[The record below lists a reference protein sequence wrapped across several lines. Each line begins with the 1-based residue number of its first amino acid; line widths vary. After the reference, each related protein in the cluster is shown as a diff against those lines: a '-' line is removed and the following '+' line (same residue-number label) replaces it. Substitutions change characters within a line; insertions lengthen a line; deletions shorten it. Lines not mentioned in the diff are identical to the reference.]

1 MRTFNDNN
9 GCASL
14 LSRTGKKLL
23 TTTAMTAVGLL
34 SLSGQANAA
43 DDWTGHTV
51 IGGGGSISYDAAP
64 PANTTNITQTGQRVK
79 VNGDGDIK
87 AGWTVNLN
95 QDSSS
100 AQYILFDTEADPTNI
115 MGSLN
120 ANGQVFIF
128 DQNGVIF
135 SPGSQVNVGSIVA
148 SSGTLTSDDAE
159 LDTGKVSIA
168 LNSATDGAVTNGG
181 IITVAEAG
189 LAAFVAPNITN
200 SNYVNAKMGTIAMAA
215 GQTVTL
221 DMYGDGLVEVA
232 VNGALADGLISNTGT
247 IEAQGGNVIIS
258 AEAAKNAVDN
268 VINMGGTT
276 TVTGFTSKAGK
287 IVLSGGSK
295 GTVNL
300 GDFSSTSA
308 NGSAGYDAG
317 SVEIKG
323 ENIVVGESLGPSQP
337 TVSADGFNQSL
348 SANAAGDVSLIATNA
363 LTINGRVSAQGLAGT
378 GFVETSAPTTTFGP
392 LASVLATREWF
403 LDPTNFTIDNP
414 FAALVNAQLNF
425 GDMTIQTN
433 GAGGAAGNITLLNG
447 VAINK
452 TAGADSTFT
461 LNAHNDITIA
471 GTIGATGAGAL
482 NVNLNAD
489 FDVGGSVD
497 ADIFILNDINTNG
510 GTFTAIA
517 SDDID
522 IKNGATVSTGG
533 GKATIT
539 SRGRG
544 PESWLWMPAAGNSG
558 TLTTSGGDIDITVG
572 NIFLSNGSSINAVT
586 GAVSIER
593 DVVGTIGLG
602 SGAGDMQLG
611 QAELDRIT
619 ASSLSIGGNN
629 TTDINVAGADMD
641 AFSTVNLSALAAS
654 GINFFGVNNFATLN
668 ATTDIITLLSGSSV
682 NALNSIFFDAPL
694 VNLDG
699 NLNAPSI
706 SGTATTVNV
715 NNNGNLPVVNEEIQ
729 DGIDVAAA
737 GATVNVG
744 DGTYI
749 ENLLIGKSIN
759 LLSVN
764 GRSSTTIE
772 GISGVGRLGTVQFAP
787 NTTGVQLGDTNQG
800 FTIVGIDN
808 GFPGIENAA
817 LYLQGNQSNHIIR
830 GNDIVANGDSGL
842 TSEFGA
848 TVSDIIID
856 DNIFS
861 GQTFTGT
868 NPAGVGFGSQFTTPN
883 VPRQLVVMG
892 GGTGGGNT
900 SNITFTNNQITGTAG
915 GISTDDNVSPQGN
928 TLVTIDS
935 KGAIIT
941 GNTFHGETTRFG
953 SSLRSRG
960 TNTLISGNT
969 FYADG
974 LTDTNAHLFVHSGI
988 YDGANVDGIQDDIMD
1003 IWNSNT
1009 FIGRATVTDNDIDPN
1024 FDGIGLTIQG
1034 AINASNSGANVFVNG
1049 ATYTENLLIDR
1060 ALKLTG
1066 LPGATLQAAGA
1077 GSLITVTAAN
1087 VNIDPFAFDGL
1098 GIASY
1103 GINANGAHNLVVDGN
1118 SFANFLD
1125 TNINVT
1131 NSNAVRI
1138 KNNTMT
1144 GAQKGVFGDN
1154 TKDMHVFD
1162 NDISGTTVA
1171 GIHIKNSDGVGYNG
1185 GQNDID
1191 IWSNTVASAAGTGI
1205 WVQNSK
1211 FASIGDHPTN
1221 PFETGYGGA
1230 NIVTGG
1236 SAGIVVENSDKAWI
1250 SHNIV
1255 DDINGD
1261 GIAIHG
1267 GADVTVLKN
1276 KVGTNGAADNIK
1288 GDGIFAQNANNILI
1302 SMNTVDETHSTSN
1315 AKGSGIQVLGSNNAN
1330 INQNTIT
1337 NAGWDSVRVVGGNNV
1352 SIHKNTG
1359 TNSKRAGIYAEGL
1372 TNSSVTENTIDGT
1385 AQFRGISVQGG
1396 NNILVG
1402 KNKVDN
1408 TKLDGIIANNVQ
1420 NLTVDGNL
1428 VGKNAG
1434 NIGAHGISIDAA
1446 NNTTTN
1452 VTNNQV
1458 ANTA

>member
-1 MRTFNDNN
+1 M
-9 GCASL
+9 
-14 LSRTGKKLL
+14 
-23 TTTAMTAVGLL
+23 
-34 SLSGQANAA
+34 
-43 DDWTGHTV
+43 
-51 IGGGGSISYDAAP
+51 
-64 PANTTNITQTGQRVK
+64 
-79 VNGDGDIK
+79 
-87 AGWTVNLN
+87 
-95 QDSSS
+95 
-100 AQYILFDTEADPTNI
+100 
-115 MGSLN
+115 
-120 ANGQVFIF
+120 
-128 DQNGVIF
+128 
-135 SPGSQVNVGSIVA
+135 
-148 SSGTLTSDDAE
+148 
-159 LDTGKVSIA
+159 
-168 LNSATDGAVTNGG
+168 
-181 IITVAEAG
+181 
-189 LAAFVAPNITN
+189 
-200 SNYVNAKMGTIAMAA
+200 
-215 GQTVTL
+215 
-221 DMYGDGLVEVA
+221 
-232 VNGALADGLISNTGT
+232 
-247 IEAQGGNVIIS
+247 
-258 AEAAKNAVDN
+258 
-268 VINMGGTT
+268 
-276 TVTGFTSKAGK
+276 
-287 IVLSGGSK
+287 
-295 GTVNL
+295 
-300 GDFSSTSA
+300 
-308 NGSAGYDAG
+308 
-317 SVEIKG
+317 
-323 ENIVVGESLGPSQP
+323 
-337 TVSADGFNQSL
+337 
-348 SANAAGDVSLIATNA
+348 
-363 LTINGRVSAQGLAGT
+363 
-378 GFVETSAPTTTFGP
+378 
-392 LASVLATREWF
+392 
-403 LDPTNFTIDNP
+403 
-414 FAALVNAQLNF
+414 
-425 GDMTIQTN
+425 
-433 GAGGAAGNITLLNG
+433 
-447 VAINK
+447 
-452 TAGADSTFT
+452 
-461 LNAHNDITIA
+461 
-471 GTIGATGAGAL
+471 
-482 NVNLNAD
+482 
-489 FDVGGSVD
+489 
-497 ADIFILNDINTNG
+497 
-510 GTFTAIA
+510 
-517 SDDID
+517 
-522 IKNGATVSTGG
+522 
-533 GKATIT
+533 
-539 SRGRG
+539 
-544 PESWLWMPAAGNSG
+544 
-558 TLTTSGGDIDITVG
+558 
-572 NIFLSNGSSINAVT
+572 
-586 GAVSIER
+586 
-593 DVVGTIGLG
+593 
-602 SGAGDMQLG
+602 
-611 QAELDRIT
+611 
-619 ASSLSIGGNN
+619 
-629 TTDINVAGADMD
+629 
-641 AFSTVNLSALAAS
+641 
-654 GINFFGVNNFATLN
+654 
-668 ATTDIITLLSGSSV
+668 
-682 NALNSIFFDAPL
+682 
-694 VNLDG
+694 
-699 NLNAPSI
+699 
-706 SGTATTVNV
+706 
-715 NNNGNLPVVNEEIQ
+715 
-729 DGIDVAAA
+729 
-737 GATVNVG
+737 
-744 DGTYI
+744 
-749 ENLLIGKSIN
+749 
-759 LLSVN
+759 
-764 GRSSTTIE
+764 
-772 GISGVGRLGTVQFAP
+772 
-787 NTTGVQLGDTNQG
+787 GDTNQG

-861 GQTFTGT
+861 GQTFTGA

-1458 ANTA
+1458 ANTAQNGVHFANGINGGTTTVSGNTISGAQDGVHFDGHVENNAQIDIKNNSSIVGENDDGIEFNGIRGNSVVSIENNGINANDNGIEFNAGSPSIEDSTVNIVHNTINADGDGIYVDDDIDNSTVNIKKNSIYASQNGIDIDHVLNSTVNIGGHGTYDGNRIVADNGNGIEIDAGIDGSNVLIKKNRISADEDGINIRDEDYGHVTGVDNNSTVSIYNNEIGSQGSDSIGDDGIDFDDSVTGGSTVNIGYNNSHLEMASEIWY